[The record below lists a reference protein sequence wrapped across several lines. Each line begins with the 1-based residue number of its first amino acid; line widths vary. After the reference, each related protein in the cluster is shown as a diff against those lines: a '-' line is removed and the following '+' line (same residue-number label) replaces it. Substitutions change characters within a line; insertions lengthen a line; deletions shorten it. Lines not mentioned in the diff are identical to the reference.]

1 MVFGAAIC
9 CKAKAFIRE
18 KIRGVFDPRNTQ
30 VSLERVAA
38 KLNPKIR
45 GWLNY
50 YSRFGKR
57 VAANVFLYLN
67 VLIRRW
73 VEEKFRL
80 RSKKAVL
87 VKYQAIVQSNSGLFI
102 HWQKGIKY

>member
-1 MVFGAAIC
+1 LH
-9 CKAKAFIRE
+9 
-18 KIRGVFDPRNTQ
+18 RNTQ
-30 VSLERVAA
+30 VPLEQVAK

-67 VLIRRW
+67 ELIRKW
-73 VEEKFRL
+73 VKEKFRL
-80 RSKKAVL
+80 GGMKDVML
-87 VKYQAIVQSNSGLFI
+87 KYQSIVQSNSSLFV